1 MSIKKE
7 MKLDKKLLV
16 GLISDANLYT
26 MYKDLADAGG
36 MVMFGIED
44 AARLE
49 SVVKAQAR
57 ELILSAKI
65 VSAKNDSL
73 KKKRSGHGNGKRKNG
88 NDLPNAKPASKKKR
102 NDNRNGK
109 RKKMNQ
115 KKKREVTIRSGKKK
129 KDAFY
134 YCVPGHYG
142 ANQ

>member
-7 MKLDKKLLV
+7 VKLDKKLLV

-36 MVMFGIED
+36 MMMFGIED
-44 AARLE
+44 AAHLE

-65 VSAKNDSL
+65 ASAKNDV
-73 KKKRSGHGNGKRKNG
+73 
-88 NDLPNAKPASKKKR
+88 PKKKR
-102 NDNRNGK
+102 NGNGNGK

-115 KKKREVTIRSGKKK
+115 KKKREVIIRSDKKK

>member
-7 MKLDKKLLV
+7 VKLDKKLLV

-44 AARLE
+44 AAHLE

-65 VSAKNDSL
+65 ASAKNDLL
-73 KKKRSGHGNGKRKNG
+73 KKKRSGNGNGKRKNG

-102 NDNRNGK
+102 NGK
-109 RKKMNQ
+109 
-115 KKKREVTIRSGKKK
+115 GKKK
-129 KDAFY
+129 GKGNGIRNGRKEPFKDAFY
-134 YCVPGHYG
+134 YRVPGHYG
-142 ANQ
+142 DNQ